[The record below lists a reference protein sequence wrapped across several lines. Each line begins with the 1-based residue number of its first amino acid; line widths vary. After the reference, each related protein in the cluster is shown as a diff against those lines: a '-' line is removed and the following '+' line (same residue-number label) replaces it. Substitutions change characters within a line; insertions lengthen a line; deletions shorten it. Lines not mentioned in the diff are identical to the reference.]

1 MHTRAEWDRSPNENS
16 ASLWQKPESVAAA
29 PFHKE
34 WLLHLTQHLQTTLDI
49 EELVRVYAA
58 ESAEVVPFAQ
68 VSYRNPERDLLVE
81 YGRRARHSCSYALAI
96 LDQDLGVLTYTRS
109 RPFSDAD
116 TQRLELLTGHLLFPL
131 RNALL
136 YHQAVAAAA
145 KDPLTLVNNRAALD
159 ETLDREISLAQRHGS
174 PLAVL
179 MIDLDHFKAV
189 NDRYGHVVG
198 DHVLK
203 AFTTRV
209 AESYR
214 ASDIFFRYGGEEF
227 TLVLRNTELA
237 GAACLAERIRESV
250 ENRPMTTDAGP
261 VSLTVSIG
269 VAELANGDH
278 AASLLARADAALY
291 TSKAQG
297 RNRVTATR

>member
-1 MHTRAEWDRSPNENS
+1 MHTRAEWNRLPNENS
-16 ASLWQKPESVAAA
+16 ANLWQKPESVAAA
-29 PFHKE
+29 PFDKE
-34 WLLHLTQHLQTTLDI
+34 WLLHLTQHLQITLDI
-49 EELVRVYAA
+49 EELIRVYAA
-58 ESAEVVPFAQ
+58 ETADVVPFAQ
-68 VSYRNPERDLLVE
+68 VSYHNPERDLLVE
-81 YGRRARHSCSYALAI
+81 YGRRARHRCSYALAI

-159 ETLDREISLAQRHGS
+159 ETLDREISLAQRHAT
-174 PLAVL
+174 PLTVL

-203 AFTTRV
+203 AFTARV

>member
-1 MHTRAEWDRSPNENS
+1 MHTRAEWDRLPNENS
-16 ASLWQKPESVAAA
+16 ASLWQKPESVAAV
-29 PFHKE
+29 PFDKE

-49 EELVRVYAA
+49 EELIRVYAA
-58 ESAEVVPFAQ
+58 ESADVVPFAQ

-96 LDQDLGVLTYTRS
+96 LDQDLGILTYTRS
-109 RPFSDAD
+109 RPFSDTD

-203 AFTTRV
+203 AFTARV

-278 AASLLARADAALY
+278 AASLLGRADAALY

>member
-1 MHTRAEWDRSPNENS
+1 MHTRAEWDRLPNENS
-16 ASLWQKPESVAAA
+16 ASLWQKPESVAAV
-29 PFHKE
+29 PFDKE

-49 EELVRVYAA
+49 EELIRVYAA
-58 ESAEVVPFAQ
+58 ESADVVPFAQ

-96 LDQDLGVLTYTRS
+96 LDQDLGILTYTRS
-109 RPFSDAD
+109 RPFSDTD

-159 ETLDREISLAQRHGS
+159 ETLDREISLAQRHAT
-174 PLAVL
+174 PLTVL

-203 AFTTRV
+203 AFTARV

-278 AASLLARADAALY
+278 AASLLGRADAALY

>member
-1 MHTRAEWDRSPNENS
+1 MHTRAEWDRLPNENS
-16 ASLWQKPESVAAA
+16 ASLWQKPESVAAV
-29 PFHKE
+29 PFDKE

-49 EELVRVYAA
+49 EELIRVYAA
-58 ESAEVVPFAQ
+58 ESADVVPFAQ

-96 LDQDLGVLTYTRS
+96 LDQDLGILTYTRS
-109 RPFSDAD
+109 RPFSDTD

-159 ETLDREISLAQRHGS
+159 ETLDREISLAQRHAT
-174 PLAVL
+174 PLTVL

-203 AFTTRV
+203 AFTARV